1 VGGFGDTVL
10 LEAAVDGVSREERLG
25 AERLIGCLAVV
36 ALQAGTVQPL
46 DTSVFTDLDIFD
58 KFTAGNDDTSSFV
71 TTDERKLGGLMM
83 VSLGD
88 ERLGRRNLTSGQSPW
103 RAWRSVWQTPENLML
118 TRTSSGPGFGTG
130 ICLYSTGPPVLLM
143 TCAHCISGMD
153 SLMLMV
159 CLPRR
164 FETSRLLVV
173 VMGVRRLSDG
183 W

>member
-10 LEAAVDGVSREERLG
+10 LEAAIDGVSREERLG
-25 AERLIGCLAVV
+25 AEWLIGCLAVV

-46 DTSVFTDLDIFD
+46 DTSVVTDLDIFD
-58 KFTAGNDDTSSFV
+58 KFTAGNDDTGSFV
-71 TTDERKLGGLMM
+71 TTDKRKLGGLII
-83 VSLGD
+83 VSLCD
-88 ERLGRRNLTSGQSPW
+88 ERLVRRDLTSGQSPW
-103 RAWRSVWQTPENLML
+103 RAWRSVWQTPEYLML

-130 ICLYSTGPPVLLM
+130 ICLYSTGPPVFSM

-159 CLPRR
+159 YLPRR
-164 FETSRLLVV
+164 FGTSKLLVI
-173 VMGVRRLSDG
+173 VMVMRRLSDG